1 MRTLEIIQHSLNEH
15 GQRTG
20 FELPWALTA
29 YVSQVVTDNLKNTE
43 LCPWGTFA
51 EGYLRLYSSTSN
63 REFKD
68 FADKTLLFVSIMPEY
83 GQRRGLDPDYYA
95 SLAIS
100 AYYTLGD
107 LAGDPRYTQLGNW
120 FYHLQQF
127 LNTWLHQ
134 DQPFTVSV
142 WR

>member
-1 MRTLEIIQHSLNEH
+1 MRTIEIIQHSLNEH
-15 GQRTG
+15 SQNTG
-20 FELPWALTA
+20 FDLPWPLT
-29 YVSQVVTDNLKNTE
+29 YYISEVITENLTNTD

-51 EGYLRLYSSTSN
+51 EGYLRLYSAARN
-63 REFKD
+63 RDFKQ
-68 FADKTLLFVSIMPEY
+68 FADNTLLFVSIMPEY

-107 LAGDPRYTQLGNW
+107 LARDPRYTQLGNW

-127 LNTWLHQ
+127 LTTWLHQ
-134 DQPFTVSV
+134 ERSFSVPV